1 MTTCKNCGS
10 EIADTAKF
18 CLRCGGKVEKLK
30 EDNTLCP
37 SCNKEFPRGYKF
49 CPFCGV
55 RFNNKAKSEEKEEC
69 INRPAETSMKSNT
82 VAVVEQEHVSKE
94 VSAFVTADSTF
105 SGQAQS
111 SSTEPISAEYIE
123 EKTSCPSCKA
133 MLPAKDKKFCPN
145 CGVNIEE
152 ARKTLEP
159 AKCLLC
165 GAELAPNIKFCPVC
179 GAELKPNTKFCPA
192 RGTVLVRQSQMQ
204 GVQSASKN
212 QAQFSYGQNFS
223 SSTNI
228 LPKKEKPFNLCQKF
242 FMLLV
247 VVGYFLPE
255 DNLRRMIYCGGS
267 VFYHIYK
274 AITSI
279 NLLPGL
285 LLFTLSTICAGL
297 TLISA
302 IAYQIGKN
310 PAMKS
315 FSRSTHFLGFFLFSV
330 WMIFYILYSTRA
342 SQHIHIGRLLYS
354 FYYSG
359 INITLAGC
367 LISSISI
374 EKKRPFNLYQKFF
387 TLAVVLGY
395 FLPIIPIDKTGV
407 VNNSNLTSF
416 TGLKLQGELARILFG
431 GDNYHLFS
439 LSIICAGLTLISAI
453 AYKIS
458 KNSAMKTLSTLT
470 HFGGFLAFAMWVIL
484 TILINLLY
492 YAYARRTMIIGFLSD
507 PGIYVI
513 LAGWI
518 ISSIPIRG
526 KNDNV

>member
-1 MTTCKNCGS
+1 MTTCKNCGG

-49 CPFCGV
+49 CPFCGI

-82 VAVVEQEHVSKE
+82 VAVVEQEHISKE

-105 SGQAQS
+105 SGQEQS

-165 GAELAPNIKFCPVC
+165 GAELAPNIKFCSVC

-228 LPKKEKPFNLCQKF
+228 LPKKERSFNLWQKF
-242 FMLLV
+242 FTLLV
-247 VVGYFLPE
+247 VFGYFLPT
-255 DNLRRMIYCGGS
+255 NSGAGPLFHATTR
-267 VFYHIYK
+267 
-274 AITSI
+274 AI
-279 NLLPGL
+279 LVLPYVKNCARL
-285 LLFTLSTICAGL
+285 LLLVSPPLLLALSVICAGL

-302 IAYQIGKN
+302 IAYQIGKK
-310 PAMKS
+310 PAIKT
-315 FSRSTHFLGFFLFSV
+315 FSTSMHFLGFFLFAA
-330 WMIFYILYSTRA
+330 WILMDIANGIRLQTTVIYSTR
-342 SQHIHIGRLLYS
+342 RDV
-354 FYYSG
+354 FVMM
-359 INITLAGC
+359 LAG
-367 LISSISI
+367 LDYKQYSDWR
-374 EKKRPFNLYQKFF
+374 EK
-387 TLAVVLGY
+387 
-395 FLPIIPIDKTGV
+395 
-407 VNNSNLTSF
+407 
-416 TGLKLQGELARILFG
+416 
-431 GDNYHLFS
+431 
-439 LSIICAGLTLISAI
+439 
-453 AYKIS
+453 
-458 KNSAMKTLSTLT
+458 
-470 HFGGFLAFAMWVIL
+470 
-484 TILINLLY
+484 
-492 YAYARRTMIIGFLSD
+492 
-507 PGIYVI
+507 
-513 LAGWI
+513 
-518 ISSIPIRG
+518 
-526 KNDNV
+526 